1 MSPET
6 RREIFK
12 IAIPVSLESSFQL
25 VLGFINQV
33 IVGIL
38 GTATIAAVGL
48 SNNVMFIGILCLSTL
63 GSGCA
68 ILASRARG
76 AGDGVMVARISSFSL
91 VFATLLSLLLALPLA
106 LFAGP
111 FLRGVGAN
119 PEIAEIGAPF
129 LALIAF
135 TLPLITAS
143 TVASSVFRTVGEA
156 RLPMTVTMIALALTP
171 LLSWLLVLPLGLGA
185 VGAAIAALTAQGLRA
200 LTLVGFLFFSRWG
213 IAWNWPDLGQARQIL
228 GRMVPL
234 VLPLFITEIVF
245 SGGSFLFAL
254 LFERLGTAELAVF
267 QIANTLEGVFI
278 TASLGF
284 NVAATILV
292 AQAIGRRD
300 DGGTWRVAGAIWRI
314 GLLSAAAFGLLM
326 ALSSLLLPLLY
337 PNTSPQVQQWAVWAV
352 LLNALFQPVK
362 VSNMIFF
369 GVLSSGGDTRYL
381 LLSDF
386 VTVFVVGL
394 PLAYWLG
401 FGLGLGLWGIFL
413 GRLLGEELVRI
424 SMFVLRYRTG
434 RWFRLEAQPAP
445 QA

>member
-1 MSPET
+1 MSPQT
-6 RREIFK
+6 RREVFK
-12 IAIPVSLESSFQL
+12 VAIPVSLESFFQL
-25 VLGFINQV
+25 LLGFVNQV

-38 GTATIAAVGL
+38 GTAAIAAVGL
-48 SNNVMFIGILCLSTL
+48 ANNVMFIGILCLSTL

-76 AGDGVMVARISSFSL
+76 AGDGVLVERISSFSL
-91 VFATLLSLLLALPLA
+91 VFATLLSLLLALPLT

-111 FLRGVGAN
+111 FLRSVGTN
-119 PEIAEIGAPF
+119 PEIAEVGTPF
-129 LALIAF
+129 LGLIAF

-143 TVASSVFRTVGEA
+143 TVASSVFRSLGEA
-156 RLPMTVTMIALALTP
+156 RLPMTVTMITLTLTP
-171 LLSWLLVLPLGLGA
+171 LLSWLLVLPLGLGV
-185 VGAAIAALTAQGLRA
+185 VGAAIAALIAQGLRA
-200 LTLVGFLFFSRWG
+200 LTLVGYLFFSRWG
-213 IAWNWPDLGQARQIL
+213 IDWNWPEWSQARRIL
-228 GRMVPL
+228 GHMVPL

-267 QIANTLEGVFI
+267 QIVNTLEGVFI
-278 TASLGF
+278 TASLGL

-292 AQAIGRRD
+292 AQAIGRGD
-300 DGGTWRVAGAIWRI
+300 AEGVWRMAGAILKL
-314 GLLSAAAFGLLM
+314 GLLSAGVFGLLM
-326 ALSSLLLPLLY
+326 ALSSLLLPSLY
-337 PNTSPQVQQWAVWAV
+337 PHTAPQVRQWVVWAA

-381 LLSDF
+381 LLSDL

-424 SMFVLRYRTG
+424 SMFVWRYRTG